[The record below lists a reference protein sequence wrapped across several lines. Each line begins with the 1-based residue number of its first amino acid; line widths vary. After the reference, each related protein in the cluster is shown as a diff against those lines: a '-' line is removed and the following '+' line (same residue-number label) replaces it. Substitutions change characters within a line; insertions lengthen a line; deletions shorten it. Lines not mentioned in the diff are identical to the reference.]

1 MENIEIK
8 HALIVIKQECE
19 SHLRCDD
26 CPLCTDFG
34 DCFIADKCYHPEDW
48 DLERFFKNKE

>member
-8 HALIVIKQECE
+8 HALNVIKQECE
-19 SHLRCDD
+19 SNLRCDD